1 VKSYITT
8 RAIFSPTRKEETES
22 APLTEGETGAILISQ
37 GNTYMISGVSE
48 MARQKAA
55 TATDAV
61 VEYLTNGIS
70 SGQWKP
76 GDKLPSEAQLCALL
90 GASRITVRSA
100 IGRLAG
106 LGLVRSQQG
115 RGTFVCTPSV
125 MPAAVPLLPI
135 QNADR
140 LSVFEF
146 RKIIESESA
155 ALAAIRASSADVQ
168 AMEETIVHM
177 ERGSDDRSIA
187 DQDLAFHSLI
197 AQASGNE
204 VIYRVFQMMQETY
217 NRMFED
223 NVVHVGNA
231 GSEHHRRILLA
242 IQTRDMEAARRSMLA
257 HLDDTMRSICKG

>member
-1 VKSYITT
+1 
-8 RAIFSPTRKEETES
+8 
-22 APLTEGETGAILISQ
+22 
-37 GNTYMISGVSE
+37 MISGVDF

-61 VEYLTNGIS
+61 VDYLTNGIS
-70 SGQWKP
+70 TGQWKP
-76 GDKLPSEAQLCALL
+76 GDKLPSEAQLCTLL

-115 RGTFVCTPSV
+115 RGTFVCAPSV
-125 MPAAVPLLPI
+125 PASIPLLPI

-155 ALAAIRASSADVQ
+155 ALAAIRATSADVQ
-168 AMEETIVHM
+168 AMEESIVNM
-177 ERGSDDRSIA
+177 ERGGPERDIA
-187 DQDLAFHSLI
+187 EQDLAFHSLI

>member
-1 VKSYITT
+1 
-8 RAIFSPTRKEETES
+8 
-22 APLTEGETGAILISQ
+22 
-37 GNTYMISGVSE
+37 

-61 VEYLTNGIS
+61 VDYLTNGIT

-76 GDKLPSEAQLCALL
+76 GDKLPSEAQLCATL

-106 LGLVRSQQG
+106 LGLVQSQQG
-115 RGTFVCTPSV
+115 RGTFVCSPSV
-125 MPAAVPLLPI
+125 AGAIPLLPI

-155 ALAAIRASSADVQ
+155 ALAAIRASSSDVQ
-168 AMEETIVHM
+168 ALEESIVGM
-177 ERGSDDRSIA
+177 ERSHSEQSVA
-187 DQDLAFHSLI
+187 EFDLMFHNLI
-197 AQASGNE
+197 AQSTRNE

-223 NVVHVGNA
+223 NVGHVGKA
-231 GSEHHRRILLA
+231 GAEHHRRILLA
-242 IQTRDMEAARRSMLA
+242 IQTRDMEAARQHMLN
-257 HLDDTMRSICKG
+257 HLDDTMRSICKA